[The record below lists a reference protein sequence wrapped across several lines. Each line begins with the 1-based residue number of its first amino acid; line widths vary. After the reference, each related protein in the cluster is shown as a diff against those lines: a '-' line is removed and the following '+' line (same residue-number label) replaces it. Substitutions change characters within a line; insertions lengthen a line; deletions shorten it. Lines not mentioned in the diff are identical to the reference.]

1 MKKNDLYTV
10 EISDMNNLG
19 AGICKIDGKV
29 VFVRGGVTGDKL
41 EIGIIKSL
49 SDYAV
54 ARVNKIIESSPIRS
68 ENDCPSFKR
77 CGGCSFRHVKYE
89 SEKIFKKNYVEN
101 AFKKVGLSVEVE
113 DILSTGHPDRY
124 RNKVQYPVGKDWR
137 IGFFAEHSHD
147 IVEVSDCLAQ
157 DGDFT
162 EILDEIVKF
171 GKEKNIEPYDFE
183 SGKGLVRHIYLR
195 KGRGSG
201 EIMVC
206 LVANGKK
213 LPNSDELCRR
223 LTSRFPDIKSI
234 ILNINEKRTNVIL
247 GDKNTTL
254 WGKDTIDDIF
264 CGLKVKISPLS
275 FYQVNREC
283 AELICK
289 KASELAD
296 LKAGES
302 LVDLFC
308 GIGTI
313 GLSMIK
319 NFPDAHLIGVE
330 IIPDAVENAKE
341 NAAANGMT
349 NARFICG
356 DANSPEITD
365 ADVIVVDPPRKGCSA
380 ELIKRIS
387 ETSPS
392 RVIYVSCNPDTLARD
407 CKLFDTEGYAVTK
420 AFAADMFS
428 RTGHVETVVLL
439 SHLKSTDHIKVE
451 LDLSD
456 EEPTVSESKG
466 TYDDIKKYIYKRYQV
481 KVSSLYISQVK
492 RKLGLPVGECYN
504 KPKSDDA
511 RVPNC
516 PEEKERMIVE
526 ALRYF
531 KMI

>member
-41 EIGIIKSL
+41 EIGIIKNL

-54 ARVNKIIESSPIRS
+54 ARVNKITEPSPIRI

-77 CGGCSFRHVKYE
+77 CGGCCFRHINYE
-89 SEKIFKKNYVEN
+89 SEKLFKKNYVEN
-101 AFKKVGLSVEVE
+101 AFKKVGLSVKVE
-113 DILSTGHPDRY
+113 DILSTELHDHY
-124 RNKVQYPVGKDWR
+124 RNKVQYPVGENWM

-157 DGDFT
+157 DEDFT
-162 EILDEIVKF
+162 EILNEIVKF
-171 GKEKNIEPYDFE
+171 GKENKISTYDFE

-206 LVANGKK
+206 LVINGKK
-213 LPNSDELCRR
+213 LPHSDKLCER
-223 LTSRFPDIKSI
+223 LTSRFPAVKSI
-234 ILNINEKRTNVIL
+234 VLNINEKRTNVIL
-247 GDKNTTL
+247 GDENITL
-254 WGKDTIDDIF
+254 WGKDTIEDIF
-264 CGLKVKISPLS
+264 CGLRVKISPLS

-289 KASELAD
+289 KAAELAG
-296 LKAGES
+296 LNAGER

-319 NFPDAHLIGVE
+319 DFPDAELVGVE

-349 NARFICG
+349 NTKFICG
-356 DANSPEITD
+356 DANSPEITG
-365 ADVIVVDPPRKGCSA
+365 ADVIVVDPPRKGCSS

-387 ETSPS
+387 EISPS

-407 CKLFDTEGYAVTK
+407 CKVFSENGYSVTK

-428 RTGHVETVVLL
+428 RTGHVESVVCLN
-439 SHLKSTDHIKVE
+439 
-451 LDLSD
+451 
-456 EEPTVSESKG
+456 
-466 TYDDIKKYIYKRYQV
+466 KKPQ
-481 KVSSLYISQVK
+481 
-492 RKLGLPVGECYN
+492 
-504 KPKSDDA
+504 
-511 RVPNC
+511 
-516 PEEKERMIVE
+516 
-526 ALRYF
+526 
-531 KMI
+531 

>member
-10 EISDMNNLG
+10 EIIDMNNLG

-41 EIGIIKSL
+41 EIGIIKNL

-54 ARVNKIIESSPIRS
+54 ARVNKILEPSPIRE
-68 ENDCPSFKR
+68 ENACLSFKR
-77 CGGCSFRHVKYE
+77 CGGCCFRHINYE

-101 AFKKVGLSVEVE
+101 AFRKVGLSVKVE
-113 DILSTGHPDRY
+113 DVISSGSPDRY
-124 RNKVQYPVGKDWR
+124 RNKVQYPVGENWK

-157 DGDFT
+157 DGEFT

-171 GKEKNIEPYDFE
+171 GKENKISTYDFE

-206 LVANGKK
+206 LVINGKNIPHSDK
-213 LPNSDELCRR
+213 LCKS
-223 LTSRFPDIKSI
+223 LTERFLNIKSI

-247 GDKNTTL
+247 GDKNITI
-254 WGKDTIDDIF
+254 WGKDTIEDIF
-264 CGLKVKISPLS
+264 CGLRVKISPRS

-289 KASELAD
+289 KAAELAE
-296 LKAGES
+296 LEAGER

-319 NFPDAHLIGVE
+319 DFPDANLLGVE
-330 IIPDAVENAKE
+330 IIPEAVENAKE

-349 NARFICG
+349 NAKFVCG
-356 DANSPEITD
+356 DANSPEITG
-365 ADVIVVDPPRKGCSA
+365 ADVIVVDPPRKGCSS

-387 ETSPS
+387 DISPS

-407 CKLFDTEGYAVTK
+407 CKLFDTEGYKVTK

-428 RTGHVETVVLL
+428 RTGHVE
-439 SHLKSTDHIKVE
+439 
-451 LDLSD
+451 
-456 EEPTVSESKG
+456 
-466 TYDDIKKYIYKRYQV
+466 
-481 KVSSLYISQVK
+481 SLVCLTKQT
-492 RKLGLPVGECYN
+492 N
-504 KPKSDDA
+504 
-511 RVPNC
+511 
-516 PEEKERMIVE
+516 
-526 ALRYF
+526 
-531 KMI
+531 